1 MSIHNLLWKVFNR
14 EENGYFLVYTFL
26 LRLLWQALVNHNC
39 LGFKRFAL
47 SVHFCNIT
55 WNFSWNVSAHIIG
68 VFIARG
74 KEDALVTLN
83 MVPGETVYGE
93 KKIVVEVS
101 IKNPKI
107 FPLVI
112 QKFGINEMN
121 GLRKMKPVN
130 FYINQLQL
138 CYSWLLTCVQFYT
151 KVQQW

>member
-101 IKNPKI
+101 IK
-107 FPLVI
+107 
-112 QKFGINEMN
+112 
-121 GLRKMKPVN
+121 KPRYFHWSYRSSV
-130 FYINQLQL
+130 YIRWMVYGKWSLSISTLTN
-138 CYSWLLTCVQFYT
+138 YSCVTLDY
-151 KVQQW
+151 

>member
-55 WNFSWNVSAHIIG
+55 WNFSWNVSAYIIG

-101 IKNPKI
+101 IKKKPDTSI
-107 FPLVI
+107 GHTEVRYILDEWFTE
-112 QKFGINEMN
+112 NEA
-121 GLRKMKPVN
+121 
-130 FYINQLQL
+130 
-138 CYSWLLTCVQFYT
+138 CQFLH
-151 KVQQW
+151 